1 MTEAVATDKG
11 RASSALKKT
20 KGKAQAVQNI
30 PTESNNAAHAEVW
43 ATESQFLGWK
53 ELQVG

>member
-30 PTESNNAAHAEVW
+30 PTESNNAAHAEVR
-43 ATESQFLGWK
+43 ATRF
-53 ELQVG
+53 